1 MTWFEY
7 VKLIHISCAFTSIA
21 GFSLRGYWM
30 AFDHPLLQH
39 RLTRIAPHVIDT
51 LLLAS
56 AITMLVILHLSPL
69 AQPWLLAKIIALL
82 LYIGLGMLALRFGR
96 TRKVRVTAWGLA
108 LLAAGYML
116 SVAYSKNPWGF
127 LAEFVPRG

>member
-1 MTWFEY
+1 
-7 VKLIHISCAFTSIA
+7 
-21 GFSLRGYWM
+21 M
-30 AFDHPLLQH
+30 AFDNPLLQY
-39 RLTRIAPHVIDT
+39 RLTKIVPHVIDT

-82 LYIGLGMLALRFGR
+82 LYIVLGMVALRFGS
-96 TRKVRVTAWGLA
+96 TKKVRVIAWGLA

-127 LAEFVPRG
+127 LAEFVLRG